1 MLDAARQADALDAG
15 AAPTHIVACILV
27 NTNDS
32 HYIHGA
38 QNSSAAM
45 PFAEPTRSDCCPPAL
60 PIEAT
65 GSRRRRLWE
74 LDGSAHCPV
83 LGVCLPIEQLRR
95 IADKALPDHDGSDDY
110 RLHCLT
116 VAEAKRRGALCEAL
130 HKELERRF
138 APALRH
144 AAALK
149 SKESLASWWG
159 ERRGDERMPGAL
171 WAVLTHPRCDTVL
184 ETQVLADVHMLQ
196 HQCGAAQ
203 RVDLQ
208 RFEWLQAENAALR
221 GELADHRQR
230 AQQQAAQ
237 QQAQLER
244 LQTAA
249 MRQRAEAIGRETL
262 LAALHEELR
271 ELRAPPPGQKSHAD
285 LTRQLQMQA
294 ERILCLERAL
304 LRSRQ
309 PAWRASPLPAAPAVA
324 ATALTP
330 QVPRP
335 PVMPEKNP
343 SGTPSDT
350 PSAAPPDTPAGGS
363 ADAAPPV
370 LGDRA
375 VLCVGGRPASVPLY
389 RHIVERCGGRFLHHD
404 GGEQQHMQRLDATL
418 SAADLVIC
426 QAGCISH
433 DAYWRVKEHCKR
445 HGKRCVFVDNP
456 GSASLRRA
464 LVALQA

>member
-1 MLDAARQADALDAG
+1 
-15 AAPTHIVACILV
+15 
-27 NTNDS
+27 
-32 HYIHGA
+32 
-38 QNSSAAM
+38 M
-45 PFAEPTRSDCCPPAL
+45 PFTEPTRSDCCPPAS
-60 PIEAT
+60 PIEAP

-74 LDGSAHCPV
+74 LDGAAHCPV

-95 IADKALPDHDGSDDY
+95 MADKALPGHDGSDDY
-110 RLHCLT
+110 RLHCLA
-116 VAEAKRRGALCEAL
+116 VAAGKRRGALCEAL

-138 APALRH
+138 APALRQ

-149 SKESLASWWG
+149 SKESLATWWC
-159 ERRGDERMPGAL
+159 EQRGDERMPGAL

-203 RVDLQ
+203 RVDRQ
-208 RFEWLQAENAALR
+208 RFESLQAENAALR
-221 GELADHRQR
+221 GEGADQRQR

-237 QQAQLER
+237 QQAQLDR

-294 ERILCLERAL
+294 ERIVCLERAL

-309 PAWRASPLPAAPAVA
+309 PAWREPARFAAPAVA
-324 ATALTP
+324 ARPQTP
-330 QVPRP
+330 QASQP
-335 PVMPEKNP
+335 PVVPA
-343 SGTPSDT
+343 D
-350 PSAAPPDTPAGGS
+350 PPADPPADARADAQADTPADAPADRPADRPAGRPAGRP

-464 LVALQA
+464 LVALQS